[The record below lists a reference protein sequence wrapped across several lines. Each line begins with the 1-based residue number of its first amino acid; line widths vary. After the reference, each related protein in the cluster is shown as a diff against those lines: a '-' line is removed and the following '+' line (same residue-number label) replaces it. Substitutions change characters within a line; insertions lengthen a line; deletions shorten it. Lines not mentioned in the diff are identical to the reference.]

1 MKGII
6 FVTSLMKSIL
16 IFIFFV
22 GLLNSAASQAVLPS
36 VLVKESGGKVV
47 ISWLNDYKK
56 PVSVISIQR
65 SYDSLRNFTTIGAVL
80 NPQNLENG
88 YLDKNPPYNK
98 MYYRV
103 FISFEGGSY
112 VYSESQRPIT
122 EILTATIKT
131 KDGNDSVI
139 VITNPQPQPWQVD
152 PKPDSTAVEPNP
164 TTGPKVKPLS
174 KLVHNYGQDV
184 VLDLPYAAT
193 RKYQVK
199 FLDDTGKLVLDIKDF
214 KETFLIIEKV
224 NFKRSGTYNFEL
236 YENGILIE
244 ENIVVIAKDAK
255 ANSKK

>member
-6 FVTSLMKSIL
+6 FVAYLMKSII
-16 IFIFFV
+16 IFISCLCLV
-22 GLLNSAASQAVLPS
+22 SAAAGQAVLPD
-36 VLVKESGGKVV
+36 VVVKESGGKVI

-103 FISFEGGSY
+103 FISFEGGAY
-112 VYSESQRPIT
+112 VYSRSLTPTVEIIT
-122 EILTATIKT
+122 ETIKT
-131 KDGNDSVI
+131 KDGNDSV
-139 VITNPQPQPWQVD
+139 VVVTNPEPQPWMVD
-152 PKPDSTAVEPNP
+152 PKPDPTYIDPNL
-164 TTGPKVKPLS
+164 TGPKGKALS

-193 RKYQVK
+193 RKYQVQ
-199 FLDDTGKLVLDIKDF
+199 FLDETGKLVLEIKDF

-236 YENGILIE
+236 YEDGILIE

-255 ANSKK
+255 PSSKK